1 MFSKVHSI
9 GIIGVEG
16 YPVVVE
22 ADVSEG
28 LPGFAM
34 VGYLSAEVREAQD
47 RVRTALKNSG
57 LRLPARKITV
67 NLSPADVR
75 KEGTGFDL
83 PIAVAVLAA
92 AGLVSPAVLSSSVLI
107 GELGLD
113 GGIKPVPGTL
123 PIVAAAKKAGRKR
136 CLLPMASVR
145 EGLVIGGVD
154 IIGVKSLREVTD
166 LLNNPETMEPA
177 SESENSDFRE
187 TGSYG
192 VDFSEI
198 SGQLLLK
205 RATEI
210 AVAGMHNIL
219 YIGPAGTGK
228 TMIARRIPTIM
239 PSLSHEE
246 KVEISKIYSICGLL
260 PADQPLLARRPF
272 RSPHHTISPQA
283 LTGGG
288 RIPKPGEVSLA
299 SRGVL
304 FLDELPEFQKSSIE
318 ILRQPLEERKI
329 TISRLHGSY
338 EFPADFMLAAAMNP
352 CKCGFYPDRSRCTC
366 SEAQVRKYLSR
377 ISKPLLDRI
386 DICAEAVPMR
396 FEELKARGGAESSAE
411 IRKRV
416 EAARLIQKRRF
427 EGSGIYF
434 NSAMKGRQAEA
445 FCQLGKKEQAFLKE
459 IFEYM
464 GLSARGYEKI
474 LKVARTIADL
484 EGSDRVWRHHLAEAA
499 GLRGLEEKYWGGGL
513 HEQIQ

>member
-1 MFSKVHSI
+1 MFSKVHSV
-9 GIIGVEG
+9 GILGVEG

-28 LPGFAM
+28 LPGFTM

-57 LRLPARKITV
+57 FRLPARKVTV
-67 NLSPADVR
+67 NLSPADMR

-92 AGLVSPAVLSSSVLI
+92 SGLVEPSLLSSSVLV

-113 GGIKPVPGTL
+113 GRIKPVSGIL
-123 PIVAAAKKAGRKR
+123 PITAAARRDGKR
-136 CLLPMASVR
+136 RCFLPVPNVK
-145 EGLVIGGVD
+145 EGQIIGGID
-154 IIGVKSLREVTD
+154 IIGVENIRQLAAMMNE
-166 LLNNPETMEPA
+166 PETITPA
-177 SESENSDFRE
+177 AGDCLNQWERESYD
-187 TGSYG
+187 
-192 VDFSEI
+192 VDFSEVN
-198 SGQLLLK
+198 GQLLLR

-210 AVAGMHNIL
+210 AAAGMHNIL

-228 TMIARRIPTIM
+228 TMVARRIPTIM

-246 KVEISKIYSICGLL
+246 NIEISKIYSICGLL
-260 PADQPLLARRPF
+260 PQDQPLLSKRPF

-288 RIPKPGEVSLA
+288 RIPKPGEISLA

-304 FLDELPEFQKSSIE
+304 FLDELPEFQKNSIE

-352 CKCGFYPDRSRCTC
+352 CKCGYYPDRSRCTC
-366 SEAQVRKYLSR
+366 TETQIKQYLSR

-386 DICAEAVPMR
+386 DICAEAVPMKY
-396 FEELKARGGAESSAE
+396 EEVKGKEGGESSAA
-411 IRKRV
+411 IRGRV
-416 EAARLIQKRRF
+416 EAARLIQKQRF
-427 EGSGIYF
+427 EDSGIYF
-434 NSAMKGRQAEA
+434 NSAMNGAQIGE
-445 FCQLGKKEQAFLKE
+445 FCPLGLTEQEFLKR
-459 IFEYM
+459 IFDHM
-464 GLSARGYEKI
+464 RLSARGYGKI

-484 EGSDRVWRHHLAEAA
+484 AGSRDIKKEHLAEAA
-499 GLRGLEEKYWGGGL
+499 GLRGLEEKYWGGGY
-513 HEQIQ
+513 HDIV